1 MGLAK
6 LPAGS
11 VMVFHQ
17 CLILARR
24 ARTILKS
31 KEVLNQ
37 QEAEKITVFFFFW
50 IACLFLCTV
59 CWLIGLVVCFSGST
73 GWFKQLSVIYHFSPK
88 TNQKPR

>member
-6 LPAGS
+6 LPADS

-37 QEAEKITVFFFFW
+37 QEAEKITVFFFLD
-50 IACLFLCTV
+50 CLFVSLYSLLV
-59 CWLIGLVVCFSGST
+59 DWLGCLFFREFWVD
-73 GWFKQLSVIYHFSPK
+73 
-88 TNQKPR
+88 